1 MESLSTN
8 ILETCIVLY
17 AHFSYSGIPAG
28 DGGGRY
34 EPELLI
40 TVAPPVCCR
49 IYRLISYADL
59 CLQPSKSSVSA
70 PVTDISLYLPPPSPR
85 SPLPTLRKCACLK
98 ADIFQIWRLRL
109 RNLWAW
115 GATLLPESSL
125 SGSWKDCLMTIIGL
139 FVHLNVQ

>member
-70 PVTDISLYLPPPSPR
+70 PVTDISLYLHPPSPLPPPHSPQMCMFKSRQFPDLKVKVTKFMDLR
-85 SPLPTLRKCACLK
+85 SHT
-98 ADIFQIWRLRL
+98 F
-109 RNLWAW
+109 
-115 GATLLPESSL
+115 S
-125 SGSWKDCLMTIIGL
+125 
-139 FVHLNVQ
+139 